1 MKYFV
6 FIVITYLSLSTFS
19 FPQEVIH
26 NQVNLECNTCHTCE
40 VPTKNDPCLIEC
52 PRPKMQK
59 EFPSSETGPDIFIMD
74 ELENRYLP
82 VVFTHKLHAQMSDMT
97 GGCLACHHYNTLG
110 PILRCNQCH
119 SEKRKRTDISKPDLM
134 AAYHQQCLDCHRQ
147 WSHKNDCTSCHA
159 EKKGNESFDRS
170 EISSELT
177 QKTHPEVKKPVKIIY
192 QTDCKEGKLVTFFHD
207 QHINIFGLD
216 CISCH
221 KNENCISCHDPA
233 KVKNGKQ
240 HNFDKP
246 IMVNISETER
256 HQRCFGCH
264 ENDKCS
270 LCHKNS
276 EMKPFD
282 HGLRTGWALNKNH
295 LKLECTACHTKDK
308 GFTKLENECVS
319 CHRNW
324 NSETFDHKVT
334 GLMLDEIH
342 IEFDCSDC
350 HLERDFSRRPSC
362 GNCHDDKNFPN
373 NKPGKLVN

>member
-1 MKYFV
+1 M
-6 FIVITYLSLSTFS
+6 
-19 FPQEVIH
+19 
-26 NQVNLECNTCHTCE
+26 
-40 VPTKNDPCLIEC
+40 
-52 PRPKMQK
+52 
-59 EFPSSETGPDIFIMD
+59 
-74 ELENRYLP
+74 
-82 VVFTHKLHAQMSDMT
+82 
-97 GGCLACHHYNTLG
+97 
-110 PILRCNQCH
+110 
-119 SEKRKRTDISKPDLM
+119 
-134 AAYHQQCLDCHRQ
+134 
-147 WSHKNDCTSCHA
+147 
-159 EKKGNESFDRS
+159 
-170 EISSELT
+170 
-177 QKTHPEVKKPVKIIY
+177 KIIY

-282 HGLRTGWALNKNH
+282 HSLRTGWALNKNH

-350 HLERDFSRRPSC
+350 HLDRDFSRRPSC